1 MNTFTKITGFCKM
14 VKNSAKNF
22 KTFDAFYRFAYSSF
36 TYKNL
41 GMKTNEFERLVQ
53 VASVEANLI

>member
-1 MNTFTKITGFCKM
+1 M
-14 VKNSAKNF
+14 VKSSAKKF
-22 KTFDAFYRFAYSSF
+22 KTFDKFYRFAYSSF